1 MVFPLEP
8 FHCVEAFEILTD
20 HVLFVFFMNY
30 FLQAVTV
37 QVVVT
42 FSRIVKLYMNSFK
55 SVEDWRPMKA
65 GYSSTFPFVGTS

>member
-42 FSRIVKLYMNSFK
+42 FSRIVKLHMNSFK
-55 SVEDWRPMKA
+55 SVEVSRPMMA
-65 GYSSTFPFVGTS
+65 GPGISVI

>member
-42 FSRIVKLYMNSFK
+42 FSRIVKLHMNSFK
-55 SVEDWRPMKA
+55 SVEVWRPMMA
-65 GYSSTFPFVGTS
+65 GPGISVT